1 MLGSTFGGTHFLSD
15 NACSVEQIKI
25 ENADG
30 PALESSP
37 CLQGERL
44 SFTGTLASMTHK
56 QAMELAEQHGGA
68 ATHSVSKLTTM
79 LVVGEE
85 GWPLEADGKP
95 SVKLQQVTE
104 WRQQGADI
112 KLLQESEWLHLI
124 GLEERRRDVH
134 RLLTPAML
142 SQSLKVSV
150 GLIRHWER
158 LGLIKPLKK
167 VFRLP
172 YFDFQ
177 EVACVRRLADLLQ
190 AGVPQQ
196 ELEVSLGKLQAM
208 LPGAER
214 SLAQLTLLVRDR
226 HVVLRD
232 AAGIVEPTTRQ
243 RLFDFDVP
251 SSEIETGSSLTES
264 LTSHPS
270 DSSQESVE
278 EDAGIV
284 KFAESRQQ
292 AAAAHQNWSAH
303 DWLQRGSQLLEEGQ
317 VADAIEAF
325 RLALL
330 NEPTNPETHF
340 HLAEALYRSGNLAAA
355 LERFHVAVELDQNY
369 LEAWTQLGCVAAE
382 LGQAQS
388 ALDAFDIAL
397 HSHADYPD
405 AHYHKAELLDRLNR
419 HEEARPHWQA
429 YLEHDQRGPWAD
441 VARQRLEEAASHDV
455 TRSESEG
462 KT

>member
-1 MLGSTFGGTHFLSD
+1 M
-15 NACSVEQIKI
+15 
-25 ENADG
+25 
-30 PALESSP
+30 P
-37 CLQGERL
+37 
-44 SFTGTLASMTHK
+44 HK
-56 QAMELAEQHGGA
+56 QAMELAEQHGGS
-68 ATHSVSKLTTM
+68 ATHSVSKQTTM

-85 GWPLEADGKP
+85 GWPLEEDGKP
-95 SVKLQQVTE
+95 SAKLQQVTE
-104 WRQQGADI
+104 WRQQGLDI

-158 LGLIKPLKK
+158 IGLIKPLKK

-177 EVACVRRLADLLQ
+177 EVACVRRLAELLQ

-196 ELEVSLGKLQAM
+196 ELEVSLSKLQAM

-214 SLAQLTLLVRDR
+214 SLAQLTLLARDQ

-243 RLFDFDVP
+243 RLFDFD
-251 SSEIETGSSLTES
+251 SEGNQKLEGTTRTQGTEMLS
-264 LTSHPS
+264 DDDATHHSHQSHSSHPS
-270 DSSQESVE
+270 ADDADTGALNFVESQ
-278 EDAGIV
+278 
-284 KFAESRQQ
+284 RH
-292 AAAAHQNWSAH
+292 AALAQQNWSAQ
-303 DWLQRGSQLLEEGQ
+303 DWLQRGSQLLEDDN
-317 VADAIEAF
+317 VADSIEAF

-382 LGQAQS
+382 LEQTQS

-405 AHYHKAELLDRLNR
+405 AHFHKAELLHRLNR
-419 HEEARPHWQA
+419 REEARPHWQA

-441 VARQRLEEAASHDV
+441 VARQRLAECDHFLDV
-455 TRSESEG
+455 VSSTQGDS
-462 KT
+462 K

>member
-1 MLGSTFGGTHFLSD
+1 
-15 NACSVEQIKI
+15 
-25 ENADG
+25 
-30 PALESSP
+30 
-37 CLQGERL
+37 
-44 SFTGTLASMTHK
+44 MTHK
-56 QAMELAEQHGGA
+56 QAMELAEQHGGS
-68 ATHSVSKLTTM
+68 ATHSVSKQTTM

-85 GWPLEADGKP
+85 GWPLEEDGKP
-95 SVKLQQVTE
+95 SAKLQQVTE
-104 WRQQGADI
+104 WRQQGLDI

-158 LGLIKPLKK
+158 IGLIKPLKK

-172 YFDFQ
+172 YFDFR
-177 EVACVRRLADLLQ
+177 EVACVRRLSELLQ
-190 AGVPQQ
+190 AGVPQH
-196 ELEVSLGKLQAM
+196 ELEASLSKLQAM
-208 LPGAER
+208 LPGTER
-214 SLAQLTLLVRDR
+214 SLAQLTLLARDQR
-226 HVVLRD
+226 VVLRD
-232 AAGIVEPTTRQ
+232 ATGIVEPMTRQ
-243 RLFDFDVP
+243 RLFDFDEQTMERLSEKPDFGRARLPP
-251 SSEIETGSSLTES
+251 SHVSPQFAARQE
-264 LTSHPS
+264 PRPP
-270 DSSQESVE
+270 DSSHTATDHS
-278 EDAGIV
+278 ALN
-284 KFAESRQQ
+284 FAESQRH
-292 AAAAHQNWSAH
+292 AEAAHQNWSAQ
-303 DWLQRGSQLLEEGQ
+303 DWLQQGSQLLEEGR
-317 VADAIEAF
+317 VADSIEAL

-382 LGQAQS
+382 LDQAQS

-405 AHYHKAELLDRLNR
+405 AHFHKAELLHRLDRR
-419 HEEARPHWQA
+419 EEARPHWQA

-441 VARQRLEEAASHDV
+441 VARQRLGEPPPIS
-455 TRSESEG
+455 G
-462 KT
+462 